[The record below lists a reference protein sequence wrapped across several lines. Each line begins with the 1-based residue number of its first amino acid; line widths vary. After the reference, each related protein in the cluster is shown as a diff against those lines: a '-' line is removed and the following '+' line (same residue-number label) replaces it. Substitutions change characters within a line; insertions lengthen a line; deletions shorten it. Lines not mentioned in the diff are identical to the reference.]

1 MGGPFKRRS
10 NPKWPG
16 LLVKILVLLGILFLV
31 FPILVVVV
39 SSFNKT
45 PYIQFPPRE
54 FSLDWYNNL
63 LSKSKFMQGFK
74 ISLIIASIVTVIS
87 TFSGILAS
95 LVLVRYNFKGKN
107 FLNGYLSSP
116 IILPEVVS
124 GVCLLTFFN
133 SIGMFSNLLNLVI
146 GHVIITIPYVIRT
159 VTAILYRFDRSVEEA
174 AMNLGANPIQ
184 TFAKI
189 TLPLIKPGVVA
200 GAVFSFI
207 MSFDN
212 FALSIF
218 LSGPRTETLPIV
230 IFMHLRYEIDP
241 TISALSTILIGGIV
255 GLVFLLDRFVR
266 IEQFVG
272 LD

>member
-1 MGGPFKRRS
+1 MNKRFSKRS
-10 NPKWPG
+10 NPRWPG
-16 LLVKILVLLGILFLV
+16 LCVKVLVLIGILFLI
-31 FPILVVVV
+31 FPILVVVL
-39 SSFNKT
+39 SSFNKS
-45 PYIQFPPRE
+45 PHIEFPPRE
-54 FSLDWYNNL
+54 FSLDWYHNL
-63 LSKSKFMQGFK
+63 LSKTKFMQGFR
-74 ISLIIASIVTVIS
+74 ISLMIAAAVTVIS
-87 TFSGILAS
+87 TFSGVLAS
-95 LVLVRYNFKGKN
+95 LVLVRSNFKGKN
-107 FLNGYLSSP
+107 FLNGYLLSP

-124 GVCLLTFFN
+124 GVCLLIFFN
-133 SIGMFSNLLNLVI
+133 SIGMFSNLLNLMI

-159 VTAILYRFDRSVEEA
+159 VTAILYRFDRSIEEA

-184 TFAKI
+184 TFMKV
-189 TLPLIKPGVVA
+189 TLPIIKPGVVA

-255 GLVFLLDRFVR
+255 ALVFFLERFVR
-266 IEQFVG
+266 LEQFIG
-272 LD
+272 ID